1 MLSLTCNNRGLVSRN
16 NYLLFMWMIFSCE
29 GFAGNPGAAG
39 FPGGMGHTGPP
50 GPSGSPGGQG
60 PMGATG
66 FPGGP
71 GFAGG
76 PGTHTFIYLVI
87 FKCLERS
94 LDFVQ
99 LCVENL
105 HRPNEIGLL

>member
-1 MLSLTCNNRGLVSRN
+1 MLSLKCNDRGLVSRN
-16 NYLLFMWMIFSCE
+16 NYLRLMWMICVCE

-50 GPSGSPGGQG
+50 GPSGSPGGPG

-76 PGTHTFIYLVI
+76 PGTRTIIYL
-87 FKCLERS
+87 KQSLCL
-94 LDFVQ
+94 
-99 LCVENL
+99 
-105 HRPNEIGLL
+105 